1 MIHYQKHLTAY
12 ARKLRKGGILSEV
25 LLWQELKKDKLGYR
39 FLRQK
44 PIDKFIVD
52 FYCQPLKLAIEIDGA
67 SSHDNKMEKDKSR
80 QKALE
85 LLGVKVARFTDTEVR
100 RNLNGVVEN
109 IKSEILRLINS
120 SSPLQKEFK
129 ILRPSPS
136 LGAPPLRKEELKS
149 RTREDL
155 VWLISIEQECRSWSS
170 LPNR

>member
-1 MIHYQKHLTAY
+1 MILYQKHLTAY

-25 LLWQELKKDKLGYR
+25 LLWQELKNDKLGYR

-44 PIDKFIVD
+44 PINKFIVD
-52 FYCQPLKLAIEIDGA
+52 FYCPSLKLAIEIDGA
-67 SSHDNKMEKDKSR
+67 SSHDNKMEKDESR

-100 RNLNGVVEN
+100 QNLNSVVEN

-120 SSPLQKEFK
+120 PPPLQKEIK

-136 LGAPPLRKEELKS
+136 LGAPPLRKEE
-149 RTREDL
+149 
-155 VWLISIEQECRSWSS
+155 
-170 LPNR
+170 

>member
-67 SSHDNKMEKDKSR
+67 SSHDNKMEKDKFISYWTDIEVIIKLGILDDEKFYE
-80 QKALE
+80 KA
-85 LLGVKVARFTDTEVR
+85 
-100 RNLNGVVEN
+100 
-109 IKSEILRLINS
+109 
-120 SSPLQKEFK
+120 KEF
-129 ILRPSPS
+129 
-136 LGAPPLRKEELKS
+136 
-149 RTREDL
+149 
-155 VWLISIEQECRSWSS
+155 LIFE
-170 LPNR
+170 N